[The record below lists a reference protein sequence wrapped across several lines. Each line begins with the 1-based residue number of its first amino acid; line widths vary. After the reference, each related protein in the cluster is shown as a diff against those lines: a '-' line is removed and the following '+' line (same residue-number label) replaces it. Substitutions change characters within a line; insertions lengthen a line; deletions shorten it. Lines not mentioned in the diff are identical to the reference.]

1 MKLNDTLEQAQGQL
15 EKLDDAQFDQ
25 LDFEW
30 EGIRFHAK
38 SEENHSNGAHIH
50 IQANL
55 GRLFLTVEDPNQRAM
70 AIERL
75 YSTNR
80 GIDSS
85 YSIGDQGKITF
96 ESITTTD
103 EKLLGSE
110 LMSALTL
117 ILLESENHL
126 RALRSHLRPIN

>member
-1 MKLNDTLEQAQGQL
+1 MKINETLEQAKGQL
-15 EKLDDAQFDQ
+15 EKVDDTQFDQ

-38 SEENHSNGAHIH
+38 ADNDTQNGTHIS
-50 IQANL
+50 IKANL
-55 GRLFLTVEDPNQRAM
+55 GRLFLTIEDPNQRAM
-70 AIERL
+70 ALERL

-80 GIDSS
+80 GIDAS
-85 YSIGDQGKITF
+85 YSVGNQGKVSF

-103 EKLLGSE
+103 EKLIGAD

-126 RALRSHLRPIN
+126 RALRSHLKPV